1 MVNAAD
7 YSADKFDE
15 GTERPPSQWFKFG
28 KIGDVIKGV
37 LISVSEQ
44 EDTYHPGEM
53 QKVYE
58 IEAIGGF
65 FHNIVEKKAQDEPT
79 ELKPGE
85 LWMVGGKSIID
96 RNMRRCEIGQIC
108 VMRYIADFPMPGG
121 NTAKTVEVKLGS
133 TGHGVKKE
141 VEV

>member
-7 YSADKFDE
+7 YSAESFDA

-37 LISVSEQ
+37 LLGVTEQ
-44 EDTYHPGEM
+44 EDTYHPGTT

-58 IEAIGGF
+58 IEAIAGL
-65 FHNIVEKKAQDEPT
+65 FHNIVEKQTQNEPI

-85 LWMVGGKSIID
+85 IWMVGGKTIID
-96 RNMRRCEIGQIC
+96 KNMRRAELGQI
-108 VMRYIADFPMPGG
+108 VIMRYVADFPMPGG

-133 TGHGVKKE
+133 TGHGAQKE
-141 VEV
+141 VVV